1 MRFKVVG
8 ATARPTEREVVFL
21 ENGALVLE
29 IEGLKSSNNILYAR
43 VKSKTYETAIKDG
56 KAKIPRSAL
65 SSGVL
70 YCEIVGYSASGQAEN
85 KIVFT
90 PIEIASAYSQVS
102 EPLVAYP
109 QVDKV
114 LQDMSRILEEV
125 EELRKSYE
133 QKYEEVKKQQEQS
146 LELLNKISKSYNLGI
161 SLFNSNENQKEKKN
175 D

>member
-8 ATARPTEREVVFL
+8 ATARPTEREVIFL
-21 ENGALVLE
+21 ENGVALE
-29 IEGLKSSNNILYAR
+29 FDGLRSPNNILYAR
-43 VKSKTYETAIKDG
+43 IKSKTYECAIKNG

-85 KIVFT
+85 KIVCT

-109 QVDKV
+109 QVDRV

-133 QKYEEVKKQQEQS
+133 QRYEEVKKQQEQS